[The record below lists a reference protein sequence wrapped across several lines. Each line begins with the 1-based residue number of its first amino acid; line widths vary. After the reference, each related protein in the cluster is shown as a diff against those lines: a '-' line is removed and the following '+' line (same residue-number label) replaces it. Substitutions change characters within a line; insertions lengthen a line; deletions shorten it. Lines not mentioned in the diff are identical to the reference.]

1 MLKEII
7 ENKKQEILELKSK
20 QNLKIEVNQNIK
32 NRGFIDSLHKKY
44 HTEKNVIIAEIK
56 KHSPSKGYLN
66 KNLDVA
72 KMAKLY
78 EDAGAACIS
87 VLTDSKYFKGSLADL
102 ELAKSSTSIPILRK
116 DFILDEAQII
126 ESKNV
131 GADCILLIVACLEE
145 QKFSQ
150 LNNLSIE
157 LNLDVL
163 VEVHNERELDI
174 ALNNGCKLIGINN
187 RDLKTFEVTIQ
198 TTLDLIK
205 KFYTKDIFFISES
218 GIKNIDTIKFL
229 RENNVNGFLIGEGLV
244 TSEKPSEILKE
255 LVG

>member
-20 QNLKIEVNQNIK
+20 ESLDMEINQNIE
-32 NRGFIDSLHKKY
+32 NRGFINSLRTKY
-44 HTEKNVIIAEIK
+44 DMGKNPIIAEIK

-66 KNLDVA
+66 KDLDVA
-72 KMAKLY
+72 KLY
-78 EDAGAACIS
+78 ESSGAACIS
-87 VLTDSKYFKGSLADL
+87 VLTDSKYFKGSLTDL
-102 ELAKSSTSIPILRK
+102 EIAKESTSIPILRK
-116 DFILDEAQII
+116 DFILDEYQII

-145 QKFSQ
+145 RKFNQ
-150 LNNLSIE
+150 LNNFSKE

-174 ALNNGCKLIGINN
+174 ALNNECKLIGINN
-187 RDLKTFEVTIQ
+187 RNLKTFEVTIQ

-205 KFYTKDIFFISES
+205 KFHTDDIFFVSES
-218 GIKNIDTIKFL
+218 GIKNIDTIKSL
-229 RENNVNGFLIGEGLV
+229 RENNVNGFLIGESLI
-244 TSEKPSEILKE
+244 TSKNPNEILKE

>member
-20 QNLKIEVNQNIK
+20 KSLDMEINQNIE
-32 NRGFIDSLHKKY
+32 NRGFINSLRTKY
-44 HTEKNVIIAEIK
+44 DMGKNPIIAEIK

-66 KNLDVA
+66 KDLDVA

-78 EDAGAACIS
+78 ENSGAACIS
-87 VLTDSKYFKGSLADL
+87 VLTDSKYFKGSLTDL
-102 ELAKSSTSIPILRK
+102 EIAKESTSIPILRK
-116 DFILDEAQII
+116 DFILDEYQII

-145 QKFSQ
+145 RKFNQ
-150 LNNLSIE
+150 LNNFSKE

-163 VEVHNERELDI
+163 VEVHNEREIDI
-174 ALNNGCKLIGINN
+174 ALNNECKLIGINN
-187 RDLKTFEVTIQ
+187 RNLKTFEVTIQ

-205 KFYTKDIFFISES
+205 KFHTDDIFFVSES
-218 GIKNIDTIKFL
+218 GIKNIDTIKSL
-229 RENNVNGFLIGEGLV
+229 RENNVNGFLIGESLI
-244 TSEKPSEILKE
+244 TSKNPNEILKE

>member
-20 QNLKIEVNQNIK
+20 KSLDMEINQNIE
-32 NRGFIDSLHKKY
+32 NRGFINSLRTKY
-44 HTEKNVIIAEIK
+44 DMGKNPIIAEIK

-66 KNLDVA
+66 KDLDVA

-78 EDAGAACIS
+78 ENSGAACIS
-87 VLTDSKYFKGSLADL
+87 VLTDSKYFKGSLTDL
-102 ELAKSSTSIPILRK
+102 EIAKESTSIPILRK
-116 DFILDEAQII
+116 DFILDEYQII

-145 QKFSQ
+145 RKFNQ
-150 LNNLSIE
+150 LNNFSKE

-174 ALNNGCKLIGINN
+174 ALNNECKLIGINN
-187 RDLKTFEVTIQ
+187 RNLKTFEVTIQ

-205 KFYTKDIFFISES
+205 KFHTDDIFFVSES
-218 GIKNIDTIKFL
+218 GIKNIDTIKSL
-229 RENNVNGFLIGEGLV
+229 RENNVNGFLIGESLI
-244 TSEKPSEILKE
+244 TSKNPNEILKE

>member
-7 ENKKQEILELKSK
+7 ENKKQEILELKSNK
-20 QNLKIEVNQNIK
+20 NLDVEINQSIK
-32 NRGFIDSLHKKY
+32 NRGFINSLRAKY
-44 HTEKNVIIAEIK
+44 DMGKNPIIAEIK

-66 KNLDVA
+66 KNLDVV
-72 KMAKLY
+72 KMAKIY
-78 EDAGAACIS
+78 ENSGAACIS

-102 ELAKSSTSIPILRK
+102 EIVKESTSIPILRK
-116 DFILDEAQII
+116 DFILDEYQII

-145 QKFSQ
+145 KKFNQ
-150 LNNLSIE
+150 LNNFSKE

-163 VEVHNERELDI
+163 VEVHNEREIDI

-187 RDLKTFEVTIQ
+187 RNLKTFEVTIQ

-205 KFYTKDIFFISES
+205 KFYTDDIFFVSES
-218 GIKNIDTIKFL
+218 GIKNIDTIKSL
-229 RENNVNGFLIGEGLV
+229 RENNVNGFLIGESLI
-244 TSEKPSEILKE
+244 TSKNPNEILKE

>member
-7 ENKKQEILELKSK
+7 ENKKQEILELKSNK
-20 QNLKIEVNQNIK
+20 NLDVEINQSIK
-32 NRGFIDSLHKKY
+32 NRGFINSLRAKY
-44 HTEKNVIIAEIK
+44 DMGKNPIIAEIK

-66 KNLDVA
+66 KNLDVV
-72 KMAKLY
+72 KMAKIY
-78 EDAGAACIS
+78 ENSGAACIS

-102 ELAKSSTSIPILRK
+102 EIVKESTSIPILRK
-116 DFILDEAQII
+116 DFILDEYQII

-145 QKFSQ
+145 KKFNQ
-150 LNNLSIE
+150 LNNFSKE

-163 VEVHNERELDI
+163 VEVHNEREIDI

-187 RDLKTFEVTIQ
+187 RNLKTFEVTIQ

-205 KFYTKDIFFISES
+205 KFYTDDIFLLAKAE
-218 GIKNIDTIKFL
+218 
-229 RENNVNGFLIGEGLV
+229 
-244 TSEKPSEILKE
+244 
-255 LVG
+255 

>member
-20 QNLKIEVNQNIK
+20 QNIKIEVNKNIK
-32 NRGFIDSLHKKY
+32 NRGFIDSLYKKY
-44 HTEKNVIIAEIK
+44 YTEKNVIIAEIK

-145 QKFSQ
+145 RKFSQ
-150 LNNLSIE
+150 LNNLSME

-187 RDLKTFEVTIQ
+187 RNLKTFEVTIQ

-205 KFYTKDIFFISES
+205 KFHTDDIFFVSES
-218 GIKNIDTIKFL
+218 GIKNIDTIKSL
-229 RENNVNGFLIGEGLV
+229 RENNVNGFLIGESLI
-244 TSEKPSEILKE
+244 TSKNPNEILKE

>member
-1 MLKEII
+1 
-7 ENKKQEILELKSK
+7 
-20 QNLKIEVNQNIK
+20 
-32 NRGFIDSLHKKY
+32 
-44 HTEKNVIIAEIK
+44 
-56 KHSPSKGYLN
+56 
-66 KNLDVA
+66 
-72 KMAKLY
+72 MAKLY

>member
-20 QNLKIEVNQNIK
+20 KSLDIEINQNIK
-32 NRGFIDSLHKKY
+32 NRGFINSLRTKY
-44 HTEKNVIIAEIK
+44 NMGKNPIIAEIK

-66 KNLDVA
+66 KDLDVA

-78 EDAGAACIS
+78 ENSGAACIS
-87 VLTDSKYFKGSLADL
+87 VLTDSKYFKGSLTDL
-102 ELAKSSTSIPILRK
+102 EIAKESTSIPILRK
-116 DFILDEAQII
+116 DFILDEYQII

-145 QKFSQ
+145 RKFNQ
-150 LNNLSIE
+150 LNNFSKE

-174 ALNNGCKLIGINN
+174 ALNNECKLIGINN
-187 RDLKTFEVTIQ
+187 RNLKTFEVTIQ

-205 KFYTKDIFFISES
+205 KFHTDDIFFVSES
-218 GIKNIDTIKFL
+218 GIKNIDTIKSL
-229 RENNVNGFLIGEGLV
+229 RENNVNGFLIGESLI
-244 TSEKPSEILKE
+244 TSKNPNEILKE